1 MVREQY
7 LRQLDLLKESVISF
21 GKMVELIFCDSID
34 AFIDLDIK
42 VAKRV
47 FVLAAK
53 MDKYE
58 EGIEVSI
65 SDLLALQQPIA
76 GDLRLVISALKIS
89 AELKKISELS
99 INIAQVPGKIEG
111 EHVRYLM
118 EIKRMSDIATYML
131 KNSLKAFEN
140 QDTELAKATAA
151 RDDDIDQLFYVIW
164 VELIKMMAKDTSIIS
179 RTTYLLFLIRYIE
192 KIADHCCNI
201 CESVVYLT
209 TAERI
214 KLNGIYIE
222 TI

>member
-1 MVREQY
+1 MR
-7 LRQLDLLKESVISF
+7 
-21 GKMVELIFCDSID
+21 
-34 AFIDLDIK
+34 
-42 VAKRV
+42 
-47 FVLAAK
+47 
-53 MDKYE
+53 

-99 INIAQVPGKIEG
+99 INIAQVSGKIEG

-151 RDDDIDQLFYVIW
+151 RDDDIDQLF
-164 VELIKMMAKDTSIIS
+164 L
-179 RTTYLLFLIRYIE
+179 RNL
-192 KIADHCCNI
+192 
-201 CESVVYLT
+201 
-209 TAERI
+209 
-214 KLNGIYIE
+214 G
-222 TI
+222 